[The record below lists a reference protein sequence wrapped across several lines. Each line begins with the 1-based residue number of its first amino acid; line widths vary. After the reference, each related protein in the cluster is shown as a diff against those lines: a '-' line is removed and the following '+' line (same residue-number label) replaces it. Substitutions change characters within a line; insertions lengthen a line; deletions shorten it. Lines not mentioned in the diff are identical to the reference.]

1 MSRVPS
7 ADTDPWDCPVGVNG
21 ELGATSARGGTSV
34 PLRQPAPAPTRAVPD
49 DWDDDPSS
57 SDGEDSQKI
66 WDDANKAG
74 PMPELVLA
82 SSRTGST
89 PNVVP
94 PASAFQSPVRIL
106 KRSLQKPTNVS
117 QSASATTET
126 FAERSARY
134 NAARERIFAD
144 TSEGKVGGG
153 EGGAASLVVRN
164 PRGPGDSPGP
174 IGRGREALQN
184 ESGVSAATPRL
195 LSGRSELG

>member
-1 MSRVPS
+1 MAMLLVPS

-21 ELGATSARGGTSV
+21 ELGATSA
-34 PLRQPAPAPTRAVPD
+34 PPAPTRAIPD
-49 DWDDDPSS
+49 DWDADPSS

-66 WDDANKAG
+66 WEDANKAG
-74 PMPELVLA
+74 RDP
-82 SSRTGST
+82 S

-106 KRSLQKPTNVS
+106 KRSLQKPTNVG

-126 FAERSARY
+126 YAERSARY

-174 IGRGREALQN
+174 NGRGREALQN

-195 LSGRSELG
+195 LSGRSELE